1 MTEGLDLHTV
11 RIVRAIADA
20 GSITAAA
27 EALGYSQPALSQ
39 HLRRAERRLGVPL
52 ALRIGRG
59 VQLTEAGQVVARHS
73 GTILAALAAADSELG
88 QVADRTTG
96 TVRMAGFP
104 SASSTIVPAL
114 MARLAADHPG
124 LTLQYTEAEPP
135 EALALLSHG
144 SVDIALTFSYPGD
157 PSDPHSGLAGVSLIE
172 LFADPMRLVLPAGH
186 PNNKEGRLELA
197 DFQTEKWIAG
207 CPLCRGHLLAACGA
221 QGFSPRI
228 THATDNSVA
237 VLSLV
242 SAGVGIALQPQ
253 LALERLDVPAGT
265 SIHTVAADNDRRV
278 RAAYLAGS
286 QAVPAIDAT
295 LNALQ
300 TVSSIWRDQP
310 NQRSNA
316 S

>member
-52 ALRIGRG
+52 VLRIGRR

-88 QVADRTTG
+88 QVADRTMG

-114 MARLAADHPG
+114 MARLAANHPG

-144 SVDIALTFSYPGD
+144 SIDIALTFSYPGD

-172 LFADPMRLVLPAGH
+172 LFADPMRLVLPADH
-186 PNNKEGRLELA
+186 PNSKEGRLDLA

-265 SIHTVAADNDRRV
+265 SIHPVAADNDRRV

-295 LNALQ
+295 LKALQ
-300 TVSSIWRDQP
+300 RVSTVWRVQP